1 MGRQGKVTAHMDI
14 EDKVKK
20 SVVPSTTWVHQVP
33 LRPAGFINSKHLSCL
48 YPLSPAMGHS
58 GDCRRKNG
66 GWLEPR
72 VGLQRSLGVEIKTGF
87 EQSCNLKGTSGR
99 LP

>member
-33 LRPAGFINSKHLSCL
+33 LRPAGFINSKPCHG
-48 YPLSPAMGHS
+48 AF
-58 GDCRRKNG
+58 
-66 GWLEPR
+66 W
-72 VGLQRSLGVEIKTGF
+72 GLQEKEWGMVGA
-87 EQSCNLKGTSGR
+87 QGGTSKVPR
-99 LP
+99 S